1 MNKTINLIIL
11 TKKEVHTI
19 KRMTDTTA
27 PTLLIKAEIKKLI
40 ETYEKELQE
49 CTDPEQHKKLT

>member
-1 MNKTINLIIL
+1 
-11 TKKEVHTI
+11 
-19 KRMTDTTA
+19 MTDTTA
-27 PTLLIKAEIKKLI
+27 PTLLIKAEINKLI

>member
-27 PTLLIKAEIKKLI
+27 PTILIKAEIKKLI
-40 ETYEKELQE
+40 ETYEKEL
-49 CTDPEQHKKLT
+49 